1 MVKITVLYEHPDDPA
16 AFEKYYANTHTQL
29 VQKIPGLQRF
39 EAARAVATPDG
50 SELPYHRIA
59 ELYFGDVEQMQSS
72 LASEEG
78 QTTVADLQ
86 NFATGGATIFISEID
101 A

>member
-1 MVKITVLYEHPDDPA
+1 MVKLTVLYGHPDDPA
-16 AFEKYYANTHTQL
+16 AFEEYYANTHAPL
-29 VQKIPGLQRF
+29 VEKIPGLQRF

-50 SELPYHRIA
+50 SELPYQRIA
-59 ELYFGDVEQMQSS
+59 ELYFEDIEQLQGS

-86 NFATGGATIFISEID
+86 NFATGGATIFIAEID

>member
-1 MVKITVLYEHPDDPA
+1 
-16 AFEKYYANTHTQL
+16 
-29 VQKIPGLQRF
+29 
-39 EAARAVATPDG
+39 
-50 SELPYHRIA
+50 
-59 ELYFGDVEQMQSS
+59 LYFEDVEQRQGS

-86 NFATGGATIFISEID
+86 NFATGGATIFIAEID

>member
-1 MVKITVLYEHPDDPA
+1 VKLTVLYGHPDDPA
-16 AFEKYYANTHTQL
+16 AFEEYYANTHAPL
-29 VQKIPGLQRF
+29 VEKIPGLQRF

-50 SELPYHRIA
+50 SELPYQRIA
-59 ELYFGDVEQMQSS
+59 ELYFEDIEQLQGS

-86 NFATGGATIFISEID
+86 NFATGGATIFIAEID

>member
-1 MVKITVLYEHPDDPA
+1 MVKLTVLYGHPDDPA
-16 AFEKYYANTHTQL
+16 AFEEYYANTYAPL
-29 VQKIPGLQRF
+29 VEKIPGLQRF

-50 SELPYHRIA
+50 SELPYQRIA
-59 ELYFGDVEQMQSS
+59 ELYFEDIEQLQGS

-86 NFATGGATIFISEID
+86 NFATSGATIFIAEID